1 MRDQRDDGCP
11 GTVKPL
17 DSMSVELAGTT
28 LIEASAGTGK
38 TYTITTLVL
47 RLLVEDRLRIGQI
60 LVVTFTQA
68 AAAELRDRIRR
79 RLLDAIWAIDVGGGG
94 HDPVLAAW
102 LSARRAA
109 GRLATDR
116 AWLQQAVSDFDEAP
130 ICTIHAFCQRVLT
143 EHAFESRTAFE
154 VQLVE
159 QQLPLLEEIAYDYW
173 GSIAYQAEPDL
184 VRCLRKQT
192 SPDKLLALTHKALRD
207 PAMPVLPDAPS
218 VGPILRAPFDAAR
231 ARAASIWE
239 TDRREILAQLCVP
252 ERLKQNTHPI
262 QAIQTRWAEELD
274 RLGGALPLE
283 LPSCAVKL
291 TVASLQKATRKQQP
305 PPTHAF
311 FDAMTELEA
320 ENRAL
325 SAARSDQ
332 VLALRRELCDYA
344 RAEVSSRREQLGVLS
359 FDDLLFQLQAAL
371 RGPSGEMLG
380 KRLVTRYP
388 AALIDEFQDTD
399 PVQYDVFRRLYA
411 EDSSRLFLIG
421 DPKQAIYGFRGADI
435 FAYMQ
440 AARGAARAYTLD
452 VNHRSDPALV
462 QAVNSLFSRVPLPF
476 VFPEI
481 RFDPVRARPE
491 AFAQIDP
498 DGPALSLLFVPRT
511 LASESEG
518 KKGMSKGWADQHLPR
533 LCAFEIA
540 ALLQTAGTVADMPL
554 QPHHIAV
561 LCRTNEQARRTARE
575 LARLGVPTVLDGD
588 SSVFDTEMAGDLA
601 HVLSAISRPSDPR
614 KLGVALQS
622 SILGVSG
629 ETLHLMQTE
638 DAELELWLDRLTR
651 WNLTWH
657 ERGFIQ
663 MWHQLLE
670 EGNVRA
676 RLLSRR
682 DGERRLTD
690 LLHLA
695 ELLHE
700 AAVQQHLGPLS
711 LLRWF
716 TQMRGDPKARR
727 ELCADSAQLRLE
739 HDEHALKLTTIH
751 RSKGLEYP
759 IVFCPFSWA
768 DGLDS
773 ADDVCFH
780 DRDDNDRLK
789 LDIGSPERDR
799 HAELARREALAE
811 NLRLLYV
818 ALTRARHRCYVVWGR
833 FNRCGRSP
841 LGWLLHPIAGDPGP
855 AAEAIEEHLD
865 TLSDAGM
872 IGELAPLVAASEGT
886 IGLREIASEEP
897 AAYVATERF
906 EGELAA
912 RTAERVLLQAARMS
926 SFSRLIAARGHEL
939 APEPDERFESD
950 ADDAVPDSTVPVQT
964 PGRPLVLAD
973 FPSGSSSGSLIHGVF
988 ERIDFQRADRAE
1000 LDREVAHS
1008 LRAYG
1013 MDEKRHGPAL
1023 AQAIDETLRTPLGD
1037 GDPPLTLS
1045 QLGWRQRR
1053 AELEFTLSTGQQN
1066 GGSLASALARA
1077 FERHLAPAGA
1087 PSYAGRLRTL
1097 GQMPR
1102 AAYLKGFIDLV
1113 FQHRGRFYIVDY
1125 KSNRLGDA
1133 VADYRA
1139 SRLGL
1144 AMHEHDYFLQYH
1156 LYALALD
1163 RHLRLRVPD
1172 YSYDRCFGGIYYL
1185 FVRGMSPE
1193 HPGGTGVFFDRPS
1206 HALLQDLGSALGAG
1220 AITP

>member
-1 MRDQRDDGCP
+1 MSGI
-11 GTVKPL
+11 VKPL
-17 DSMSVELAGTT
+17 DSMSVGLEGTT

-79 RLLDAIWAIDVGGGG
+79 RLIDVLWSIDAGGGE
-94 HDPVLAAW
+94 HDAVLTTW

-109 GRLATDR
+109 DLLAPDR
-116 AWLQQAVSDFDEAP
+116 AWLQQAVRDFDEAP
-130 ICTIHAFCQRVLT
+130 ICTIHAFCQRVLA

-173 GSIAYQAEPDL
+173 GRIAYQAEPDL
-184 VRCLRKQT
+184 VRCLRQTT

-218 VGPILRAPFDAAR
+218 VSPISRVRWDAAR

-252 ERLKQNTHPI
+252 GRLKQNTHPS
-262 QAIQTRWAEELD
+262 QAIGTRWAGELD
-274 RLGGALPLE
+274 RLSRASPLE
-283 LPSCAVKL
+283 LPSFMEKL

-311 FDAMTELEA
+311 FDAMTDLVA
-320 ENRAL
+320 EDLGL
-325 SAARSDQ
+325 SIARSDQ

-344 RAEVSSRREQLGVLS
+344 RAQVSSRRQQLGVQS

-371 RGPSGEMLG
+371 RGRSGEILG
-380 KRLVTRYP
+380 KRLITRYP

-440 AARGAARAYTLD
+440 AARSAARAFTLD
-452 VNHRSDPALV
+452 VNHRSDPELV
-462 QAVNSLFSRVPLPF
+462 QAVNSLFSRVALPF
-476 VFPEI
+476 VFSEI
-481 RFDPVRARPE
+481 RFEPVRARPE
-491 AFAQIDP
+491 ALAQIAP

-511 LASESEG
+511 RSGESEG

-533 LCAFEIA
+533 LVAFEIVS
-540 ALLQTAGTVADMPL
+540 LLHSAPTVAGLPL

-588 SSVFDTEMAGDLA
+588 SSVFETDMAGDLA
-601 HVLSAISRPSDPR
+601 HVLLAVARPSDTR
-614 KLGVALQS
+614 KLGAALAS

-629 ETLHLMQTE
+629 ETLHRMQTE
-638 DAELELWLDRLTR
+638 DAELEVWLDRLAR
-651 WNLTWH
+651 WNLAWH

-670 EGNVRA
+670 EGGVRA

-700 AAVQQHLGPLS
+700 AAIQQNLGPLS

-716 TQMRGDPKARR
+716 TQMRGDPSARR
-727 ELCADSAQLRLE
+727 ELVADSTQLRLE

-768 DGLDS
+768 DGLGS
-773 ADDVCFH
+773 AEDVCFH
-780 DRDDNDRLK
+780 DRDDHDRLK
-789 LDIGSPERDR
+789 LDIGSAEHDR
-799 HAELARREALAE
+799 HAELAQREALAE

-833 FNRCGRSP
+833 FNRAGRSP
-841 LGWLLHPIAGDPGP
+841 LGWLLHPIAGEPGP
-855 AAEAIEEHLD
+855 VAEAIEAHLD

-872 IGELAPLVAASEGT
+872 IAELATLIAASGGT
-886 IGLREIASEEP
+886 IGLREIGHEEP

-912 RTAERVLLQAARMS
+912 RTARRVLSQAARMS
-926 SFSRLIAARGHEL
+926 SFSRLIGAGSREF

-950 ADDAVPDSTVPVQT
+950 ADEAVPGLATPVHN

-973 FPSGSSSGSLIHGVF
+973 FPSGPRSGSLIHSVF
-988 ERIDFQRADRAE
+988 EHIDFQRADRAE
-1000 LDREVAHS
+1000 LDREVARS

-1013 MDEKRHGPAL
+1013 LDEKRHGLAL
-1023 AQAIDETLRTPLGD
+1023 AQAIDETLRTPLCD

-1045 QLGWRQRR
+1045 RLGPKQRR
-1053 AELEFTLSTGQQN
+1053 AELEFTLSTGQPN
-1066 GGSLASALARA
+1066 GGSLASALAMA
-1077 FERHLAPAGA
+1077 FERHLGPAGA
-1087 PSYAGRLRTL
+1087 PGYASRLRAL
-1097 GQMPR
+1097 GHMPR

-1113 FQHRGRFYIVDY
+1113 FQHQGRFYIVDY

-1163 RHLRLRVPD
+1163 RHLRLRLPD
-1172 YSYDRCFGGIYYL
+1172 YSYDRCFGGVYYL

-1193 HPGGTGVFFDRPS
+1193 HPRGTGVFFDRPG
-1206 HALLQDLGSALGAG
+1206 HALLQELSHALGAG
-1220 AITP
+1220 ATIA